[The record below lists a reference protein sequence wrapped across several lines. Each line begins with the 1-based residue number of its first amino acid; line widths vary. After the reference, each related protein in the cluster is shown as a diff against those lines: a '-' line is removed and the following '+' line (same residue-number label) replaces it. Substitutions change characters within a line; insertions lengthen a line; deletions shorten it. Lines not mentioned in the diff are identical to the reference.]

1 MAIKVLVNG
10 KAPVAVFR
18 ELSDELQDKVV
29 KMTRSINKNN
39 SVTIGLHEDAQD
51 YPRREG
57 GKELGKN
64 EITSV
69 VMIGAIHEFGV
80 GKMPS
85 RPWLSL
91 SFKYDKSIND
101 KMMKDAMRVYTKTP
115 EALGAELDKV
125 GKAAAK
131 SMREHV
137 FSNDIG
143 LLENA
148 ESTQL
153 RKGGNTPL
161 VDTQHMVRQIDYKVH
176 GGEN

>member
-80 GKMPS
+80 GDMQS
-85 RPWLSL
+85 RPWLSR
-91 SFKYDKSIND
+91 SFRFDKSIND
-101 KMMKDAMRVYTKTP
+101 KMMKGAIWAYTRNPDVLGDA
-115 EALGAELDKV
+115 LDRV
-125 GKAAAK
+125 GKAAAT
-131 SMREHV
+131 SMREHI
-137 FSNDIG
+137 FRNDIG

-176 GGEN
+176 GGKN